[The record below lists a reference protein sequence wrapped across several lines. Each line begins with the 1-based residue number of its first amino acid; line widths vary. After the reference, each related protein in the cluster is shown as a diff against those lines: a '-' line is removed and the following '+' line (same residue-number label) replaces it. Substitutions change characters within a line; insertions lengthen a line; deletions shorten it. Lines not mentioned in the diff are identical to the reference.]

1 MTPDLTSLSLK
12 FQGYKCF
19 LKENPPQGVDQIAKI
34 NIIVG
39 RNNSGKSTLLECIR
53 SWSNGFERL
62 PIETTLVEVQF
73 PNEVFEAKFPH
84 RSMATIKQNG
94 IDHTVD
100 LKSQSAR
107 LKGKKLRY
115 VHQSDF
121 RFEQIVGE
129 DNTTRESD
137 PGLWITGQNLCDQVL
152 PLLAK
157 SMKHWVAIASERNT
171 LPEPTQLE
179 CIEVSPN
186 GTGLTAC
193 IERRLHSGQSNRIDL
208 IEGEFIPAMN
218 KILLPDNEYTR
229 ILALQSVAKEWEL
242 YLEEKSKGRIPLNS
256 TGSGIKTVLQVLAN
270 LLIVPKMQGM
280 DLGATV
286 FAFEELENNLH
297 PATLRRLFRFLK
309 DFADKNGCTFF
320 ITTHSPIVID
330 MFSGDASAQIIHVK
344 HDGRAATVES
354 FSGIQS
360 GHNLLEDLGVLA
372 SDLLQT
378 NAVIW
383 VEGPSDAIY
392 FQRWMDLHSNGT
404 IRRGVDYQCVFYGG
418 STGLHMTFDV
428 DSADKLIQAAKIC
441 RNSIVIL
448 DSNKASTRSKLD
460 ENTNRILKEVKES
473 GGIGWV
479 TDGREIENYLPPTV
493 IEEATDLPSSNVE
506 RFTDIFDTIK
516 RRRKSTHEIKKV
528 HLANRIAPHLTV
540 ENMYQLDLRKR
551 LEVAAAKIR
560 EWNRHRHG

>member
-53 SWSNGFERL
+53 SWSKGAQRL
-62 PIETTLVEVQF
+62 PIASTTIELQF
-73 PNEVFEAKFPH
+73 AESVFDRRF
-84 RSMATIKQNG
+84 SKQEYVRFSHNG
-94 IDHTVD
+94 IDRSFD
-100 LKSQSAR
+100 LRPQSRR
-107 LKGKKLRY
+107 LRGNKLRFEY
-115 VHQSDF
+115 DTDF
-121 RFEQIVGE
+121 RLDRIVGE
-129 DNTTRESD
+129 KGNARESD
-137 PGLWITGQNLCDQVL
+137 PDLWFTGQNLCGLVGPAIINFMQ
-152 PLLAK
+152 
-157 SMKHWVAIASERNT
+157 HWVAISSERNIV
-171 LPEPTQLE
+171 PELSKPE
-179 CIEVSPN
+179 CIEVSPD

-218 KILLPDNEYTR
+218 RILLPDNEYTR
-229 ILALQSVAKEWEL
+229 ILALQSEAEAWEL

-309 DFADKNGCTFF
+309 DFADQNGCTFF

-493 IEEATDLPSSNVE
+493 IEEATNLPSSIVE
-506 RFTDIFDTIK
+506 RFTDIFDAIK

-551 LEVAAAKIR
+551 LEVSAAKIR